1 MLSTFMTAPKDKK
14 ILVVDD
20 DPFILDM
27 YVMKFKEQGFQV
39 ETATDGATALE
50 KIVTARPDLVLLD
63 VVMPIMD
70 GFDVMRKIKENKTPR
85 IYKVIFLTNF
95 GQKEDVERGMELGAD
110 GYIIK
115 AHFTPSEVA
124 AKVKELLNIL

>member
-1 MLSTFMTAPKDKK
+1 MATAKDKK

-20 DPFILDM
+20 DAFILDM

-39 ETATDGATALE
+39 ETATDGKIALE
-50 KIVTARPDLVLLD
+50 KIRTANPDIVLLD
-63 VVMPIMD
+63 VVMPRMD
-70 GFDVMRKIKENKTPR
+70 GFDVMKKIKENIAPR
-85 IYKVIFLTNF
+85 TYKILFLTNF

-110 GYIIK
+110 VYIIK

-124 AKVKELLNIL
+124 AKVKELLNIS

>member
-1 MLSTFMTAPKDKK
+1 MTATKDKK

-20 DPFILDM
+20 DPFLLDI
-27 YVMKFKEQGFQV
+27 YVMKFKEQGFKV
-39 ETATDGATALE
+39 ETATDGVAALE
-50 KIVTARPDLVLLD
+50 KIGTAKPDIVLLD
-63 VVMPIMD
+63 VVMPVMD
-70 GFDVMRKIKENKTPR
+70 GFDVMKKIKENKIPR
-85 IYKVIFLTNF
+85 LYKIIFLTNF

-124 AKVKELLNIL
+124 EKVKELLNIS

>member
-1 MLSTFMTAPKDKK
+1 MTATKDKK

-20 DPFILDM
+20 DPFLLDI
-27 YVMKFKEQGFQV
+27 YIMKFKEEGFQV
-39 ETATDGATALE
+39 ETATDGVVALE
-50 KIVTARPDLVLLD
+50 KIETARPDIVLLD

-70 GFDVMRKIKENKTPR
+70 GFEVMKKIKENKTPR
-85 IYKVIFLTNF
+85 LYKIIFLTNF

-124 AKVKELLNIL
+124 AKVKELLNIS